1 MRVAITGSHGLIGQ
15 ALARSLKSDGHQVV
29 PVVRGSAGEGAVH
42 WDLTAGEIDS
52 DSLEGLDGV
61 VHLAGAG
68 IASGRWTDGHK
79 GAVRDS
85 RTRGTALLSEALA
98 SLDRPPAVLV
108 SGSAIGYYGDRGD
121 EVLTETSGPGEGFL
135 PEVCLAWEAATG
147 MAETAGIRVVHVRT
161 GIVLSPDGG
170 ALGAQLLPFK
180 LGLGGPAGAGH
191 QWLPWISIDDE
202 VAAIRFLLENEVR
215 GPFDLTAP
223 EPATN
228 AEFARTLGRVLR
240 RPAVLP
246 IPRLVTHLP
255 LGIGPLLDN
264 LLFSSARV
272 LPAALLDA
280 GFTFGHTDLEA
291 TFRRLLHRPADA
303 HP

>member
-1 MRVAITGSHGLIGQ
+1 MRIALTGSHGLIGR
-15 ALARSLKSDGHQVV
+15 ALTESLEGDGHVVV
-29 PVVRGSAGEGAVH
+29 PVVRTAGGPGEVS
-42 WDLTAGEIDS
+42 WDLDAGRIDS
-52 DSLEGLDGV
+52 DGLEGLDGV

-68 IASGRWTDGHK
+68 IASGRWTEEHK
-79 GAVRDS
+79 REVRES

-98 SLDRPPAVLV
+98 SLERPPPVLV

-121 EVLTETSGPGEGFL
+121 EVLTEESPPGDGFL

-147 MAETAGIRVVHVRT
+147 VAAAAGIRVAHLRT

-170 ALGAQLLPFK
+170 ALGAQLLPYK

-191 QWLPWISIDDE
+191 QWMPWISIHDE
-202 VAAIRFLLENEVR
+202 VAAIRFLLDHDVA
-215 GPFDLTAP
+215 GPVDLTAP

-228 AEFARTLGRVLR
+228 REFAKTLGRVLH

-246 IPRLVTHLP
+246 IPRLVTRLP
-255 LGIGPLLDN
+255 LGIGPLLDD

-272 LPAALLDA
+272 LPAVLLEA
-280 GFTFGHTDLEA
+280 GFAFGHTDLEA
-291 TFRRLLHRPADA
+291 TFRDLLDR
-303 HP
+303 